1 MTSKLTPE
9 EAALAAEL
17 ALGVL
22 EGQERPEALRL
33 SLANPAFATAV
44 ADWQDRLSPLGAG
57 FAEAPPP
64 DVWRA
69 IETRLDAEEPLR
81 HASPASPASPVVP
94 RGAVRLWQGIA
105 AASGALAAGLAAIMV
120 LGPAAQ
126 REPVPPAVPAAPT
139 PTVIAQLSGAD
150 GTLLA
155 ASIGPQARYLDIR
168 AVALPESGLTPEL
181 WVIPGDGV
189 PRSLG
194 LIARAGTT
202 QVTLPERLR
211 PLLVDGAL
219 LAVSLEKPE
228 GAPHTAPSSTPI
240 ATGKISAI

>member
-9 EAALAAEL
+9 QAAMAAEY

-22 EGQERPEALRL
+22 EGEERAEAQRL
-33 SLANPAFATAV
+33 LLASPAFAAMV
-44 ADWQDRLSPLGAG
+44 AKWQGRLDPLGEA

-64 DVWRA
+64 DVWSA
-69 IETRLDAEEPLR
+69 IEARLDGEVQPHSVSTL
-81 HASPASPASPVVP
+81 
-94 RGAVRLWQGIA
+94 RLWQGIA
-105 AASGALAAGLAAIMV
+105 GLSGALAAVLAAVMV
-120 LGPAAQ
+120 LGPVTLRDAADT
-126 REPVPPAVPAAPT
+126 AAPAAPA
-139 PTVIAQLSGAD
+139 PVPAVIAQLSGAD

-155 ASIGPQARYLDIR
+155 ARIGPDAQYLDIR
-168 AVALPESGLTPEL
+168 AVALPDSGLTPEL

-194 LIARAGTT
+194 LIARDGTT
-202 QVTLPERLR
+202 QVTPPEALR

-219 LAVSLEKPE
+219 LAVSLETPE

-240 ATGKISAI
+240 ALGKIPAI

>member
-1 MTSKLTPE
+1 M
-9 EAALAAEL
+9 AAEL

-22 EGQERPEALRL
+22 EGEERAEALRL
-33 SLANPAFATAV
+33 SLANPAFAAMV
-44 ADWQDRLSPLGAG
+44 ADWQGRLDPLGEG

-69 IETRLDAEEPLR
+69 IEARLDAGEHRPR
-81 HASPASPASPVVP
+81 AVP
-94 RGAVRLWQGIA
+94 AVRLWQGIA
-105 AASGALAAGLAAIMV
+105 AMSGALAAALAAILV
-120 LGPAAQ
+120 LSPATL
-126 REPVPPAVPAAPT
+126 REAANPPVPATPAPAI
-139 PTVIAQLSGAD
+139 IAQLSGAD

-168 AVALPESGLTPEL
+168 AVTLPETSLTPEL

-194 LIARAGTT
+194 LIARDGTT
-202 QVTLPERLR
+202 QVALPENLR
-211 PLLVDGAL
+211 PLVVDGAL
-219 LAVSLEKPE
+219 LAVSLETPQ

-240 ATGKISAI
+240 AVGKISAI